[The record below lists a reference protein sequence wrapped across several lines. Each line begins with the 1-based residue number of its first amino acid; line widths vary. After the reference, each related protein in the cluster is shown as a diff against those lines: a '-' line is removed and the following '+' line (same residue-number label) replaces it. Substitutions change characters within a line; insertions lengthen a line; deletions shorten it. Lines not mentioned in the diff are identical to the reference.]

1 MWQKSGCAIRKMI
14 MSDERQLNGICLLK
28 LQISPVQEFIAQAR
42 STRDLWSGSY
52 LLSWLMAAGL
62 RELENEGATIIY
74 PAWHEQPLR
83 RLFKGETEP
92 FEKLV
97 IPNLPNV
104 LLARV
109 EANSSKLATNTANSV
124 RNEWLN
130 IAQAVWG
137 FCEQHG
143 GVLPDKKRFDS
154 QVDHFLTIA
163 WQITPGMQELS
174 ADWGKWTRT
183 NARQLAAVRQTHA
196 FNAWNSGGWHAAR
209 ANNKDSLN
217 GRDEA
222 VVQGH
227 QLRDRLPAEFQP
239 LFKNDDWMGAITLI
253 KRLWHVAYLPRRGFK
268 REHFKMPSTLDIAAH
283 DPFVSQ
289 SINGEDDTKAAGDLA
304 GGYFAVL
311 AFDGDKMGERIHHLR
326 SAAEHTEF
334 SRKLTT
340 FALEK
345 VRPIIERHDGRVIY
359 AGGDDVLALLP
370 ADMAM
375 NCAEELQTEF
385 FATTGCRAS
394 AGIAI
399 AKYKN
404 PLQDV
409 VRAAQAAEKRAKQKL
424 GRSAVAITL
433 VKGSGETIEWG
444 CQLGDSGLELFK
456 AIAKA
461 LIEDKLSAKFTY
473 ALIEL
478 LQPYLSASTPL
489 METCTSI
496 KPVAGFLAA
505 EVIRREFDYVLS
517 RQHGPQFPKQK
528 EDQELF
534 RQELGAALDKYLA
547 ALKPHSTERQLKDV
561 MDLCRVVA
569 FAPAQAQIKNN
580 ETPGNS

>member
-1 MWQKSGCAIRKMI
+1 MI

-28 LQISPVQEFIAQAR
+28 FQISPVQEFIAQAR

-62 RELENEGATIIY
+62 RELEKGGATIVY
-74 PAWHEQPLR
+74 PAWNKQPLH
-83 RLFKGETEP
+83 RLFKGKTEP

-104 LLARV
+104 FLAKVLQTEVQVLARAA
-109 EANSSKLATNTANSV
+109 EAAIRKEWKEIAESV
-124 RNEWLN
+124 WEFCPKDGQIQQN
-130 IAQAVWG
+130 QA
-137 FCEQHG
+137 
-143 GVLPDKKRFDS
+143 RFYD
-154 QVDHFLTIA
+154 QAGHFLSIS
-163 WQITPGMQELS
+163 WQITPWKPEYQDKPGEWIQ
-174 ADWGKWTRT
+174 T

-196 FNAWNSGGWHAAR
+196 FNAWNSGGWHAAK

-222 VVQGH
+222 VVQSH
-227 QLRDRLPAEFQP
+227 QLRDRLPAEFKP
-239 LFKNDDWMGAITLI
+239 LFKNDDWIGAITLI
-253 KRLWHVAYLPRRGFK
+253 KRLWHVAHLRKWEFK
-268 REHFKMPSTLDIAAH
+268 REHFKMPSTLGIAAH
-283 DPFVSQ
+283 DPFAKQ
-289 SINGEDDTKAAGDLA
+289 REHDEDAASAPEVMPEPKARI
-304 GGYFAVL
+304 YFAVL
-311 AFDGDKMGERIHHLR
+311 AFDGDRIGDYIRGLR
-326 SAAEHTEF
+326 TSKHTEF
-334 SRKLTT
+334 SLKLTT

-345 VRPIIERHDGRVIY
+345 VRPIIERHDGRDMRHDGRVIY

-409 VRAAQAAEKRAKQKL
+409 VRAAQAAEQRAKQKL

-444 CQLGDSGLELFK
+444 CQWGDSGLELFK

-547 ALKPHSTERQLKDV
+547 ALKPHSTDRQLKDV